1 MTILL
6 RFARGLASAARHV
19 ARLSPKV
26 IPLALVSV
34 IGLSAD
40 RTAKVDRDGDGDE
53 TTRSIVYRHYI

>member
-6 RFARGLASAARHV
+6 RFTGRLASAARAIV
-19 ARLSPKV
+19 RLSPKV

-34 IGLSAD
+34 IGLSAGRPAD
-40 RTAKVDRDGDGDE
+40 ADRDGDSDE

>member
-6 RFARGLASAARHV
+6 RFARGLASAARHIV
-19 ARLSPKV
+19 RLSPKV

-40 RTAKVDRDGDGDE
+40 RTAKADRDGDGDE